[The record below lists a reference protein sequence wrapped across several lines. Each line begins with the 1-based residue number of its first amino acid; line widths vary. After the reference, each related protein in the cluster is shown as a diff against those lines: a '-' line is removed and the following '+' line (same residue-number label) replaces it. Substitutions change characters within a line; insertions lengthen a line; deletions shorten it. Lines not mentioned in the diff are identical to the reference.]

1 MTQPTPAFWSAGQ
14 GGVCGAHQAA
24 GGTAGGRLSLL
35 HGHEQGGVLRAH
47 RWVGRL
53 GELRVRLCSACLA
66 SVPLPAA
73 PGVRKRMQFFSR
85 TLKCGLRPSAP
96 GNIQPDAR
104 KELWQGGIKRAFFCT
119 PQTFWNDVRKGE

>member
-1 MTQPTPAFWSAGQ
+1 M
-14 GGVCGAHQAA
+14 H
-24 GGTAGGRLSLL
+24 
-35 HGHEQGGVLRAH
+35 
-47 RWVGRL
+47 
-53 GELRVRLCSACLA
+53 ACLA
-66 SVPLPAA
+66 SVPLLAA
-73 PGVRKRMQFFSR
+73 PGVSSSFSQ